1 MHDPNF
7 ERTVQQKME
16 ELQFHPADSVWV
28 NIEKAVAGQRRHRGL
43 PFFWRFALP
52 VFLAAATTGVYY
64 FSARRI
70 DRVSNNQAGDR
81 PATDKV
87 VSAPAISDGS
97 ATSASGSTTATTGS
111 REASLTASGATAA
124 AGSRGTGSLKF
135 SGKKAGNNRAKAIDR
150 SRFAAASGTVASS
163 RFGKARRTGSGS
175 SSTGGREEKGQ
186 GQESLS
192 PMAQPAM
199 SQAETG
205 ETILTIVEP
214 HGSRKAWF
222 YQPELADQR
231 QTQAI
236 KAARLNNK
244 ATIAIAKLQ
253 PKNRPWEAGFV
264 AGGGL
269 SKLNRLNASQAA
281 GALSYTAAS
290 LYRIS
295 GSSSGNAYISDVR
308 SDASFS
314 SGVYLQKAIAN
325 RWTFN
330 TGMQLHY
337 YSSRITIGQQVNSY
351 VQASASFVNPAALAT
366 VPSAA
371 VYSAGDHEVYTN
383 RYYFLELPLNMQWRV
398 NQSHLLPLFLE
409 GGLSVARLMSANAL
423 LYDSQTGVY
432 SKQGNDIN
440 KTQLYV
446 SSAFMAGLPIHGL
459 HVQVGPQV
467 QYGLTPIVDG
477 HSLGDQHFLYAGI
490 RLVVIPGKK

>member
-1 MHDPNF
+1 M
-7 ERTVQQKME
+7 
-16 ELQFHPADSVWV
+16 S
-28 NIEKAVAGQRRHRGL
+28 
-43 PFFWRFALP
+43 
-52 VFLAAATTGVYY
+52 
-64 FSARRI
+64 
-70 DRVSNNQAGDR
+70 
-81 PATDKV
+81 
-87 VSAPAISDGS
+87 
-97 ATSASGSTTATTGS
+97 
-111 REASLTASGATAA
+111 
-124 AGSRGTGSLKF
+124 
-135 SGKKAGNNRAKAIDR
+135 
-150 SRFAAASGTVASS
+150 
-163 RFGKARRTGSGS
+163 
-175 SSTGGREEKGQ
+175 
-186 GQESLS
+186 
-192 PMAQPAM
+192 QPAM
-199 SQAETG
+199 SQAEIG
-205 ETILTIVEP
+205 ETALTVVEP

-222 YQPELADQR
+222 YQPELANQR

-253 PKNRPWEAGFV
+253 RKSRPWEAGFV

-269 SKLNRLNASQAA
+269 SRLNRLNASQAA

-290 LYRIS
+290 FYRIS

-314 SGVYLQKAIAN
+314 GGVYLQKAIAS

-351 VQASASFVNPAALAT
+351 VQASASFVNPAALST

-409 GGLSVARLMSANAL
+409 GGLTVARLMSANAL

-477 HSLGDQHFLYAGI
+477 HSLGDQHFFYAGI
-490 RLVVIPGKK
+490 RLVVVPGKK